1 MIFSGS
7 LIKMLLDFS
16 EYLSRDFLEK
26 YFSSLQIGLNT
37 FLKLFLLFTITPF
50 IATIMFNFI
59 INIIHGI
66 LPYNNQ
72 PFVNIFSDK
81 FWLLFN
87 PTFAN
92 PNKED
97 ITDDKVKYF
106 SKFAFIIYPVFI
118 LIYLIYLIYV
128 NAIFPIGINGFINA
142 IFILIYIAFS
152 IYIYIKLL
160 SIPVRCVREIAS
172 IMKYDIALD
181 DRIFVK
187 NPFGL
192 LENADEDNIA
202 NLVSKTQKSR
212 KKKLSFHSD
221 FSDVKDFEVPN
232 VVTNETLNNEKVYEV
247 DSKNDNNNSNND
259 NSNDINYQCEIMPEN
274 NNDKYREK
282 YNNELLE
289 AFEDGYIDERGDWF
303 VYYATIEMFY
313 TKEEISEFSEDMD
326 NWFFATRH
334 NLVDILS
341 RYTKELYEQEDK
353 SLIRIYLRAIGMDDG
368 MSKKYNEWIKI
379 LNLISYEQFQ
389 QIVEQRFGD
398 FYKK

>member
-16 EYLSRDFLEK
+16 GTYLSSDFLEK

-50 IATIMFNFI
+50 IATIIFNFI

-81 FWLLFN
+81 FWILFN
-87 PTFAN
+87 PTFAD

-106 SKFAFIIYPVFI
+106 SKFTFIVYPIFI

-152 IYIYIKLL
+152 VYIYIKLL

-172 IMKYDIALD
+172 IMKYDITLD

-192 LENADEDNIA
+192 LQNADENNIA

-232 VVTNETLNNEKVYEV
+232 VITNETLNEEDTYEV
-247 DSKNDNNNSNND
+247 DSNNSNNND
-259 NSNDINYQCEIMPEN
+259 NSNDINYIADVMPEN

-282 YNNELLE
+282 YNDKL
-289 AFEDGYIDERGDWF
+289 FETFEEGYIDERGDWF

-313 TKEEISEFSEDMD
+313 TKEEIGELSEDMN

-334 NLVDILS
+334 DLVSILS
-341 RYTKELYEQEDK
+341 RYSKEQYESEDK
-353 SLIRIYLRAIGMDDG
+353 SLIRIYLRAIKMDDG
-368 MSKKYNEWIKI
+368 MSTKYNEWIKI

-389 QIVEQRFGD
+389 QIIEQRFGD